1 MAAAAMGA
9 WDPTFGMV
17 LHVEPQNSSEFISKL
32 TQFFQRRNINHSI
45 TSDFVQ
51 RIIIVHF
58 RSRAERDY
66 MLQDK
71 ELLRNVSVTRLEEY
85 LDHHLSRRE
94 ATETPSSQWGMP
106 AEVHGTSGHAASGQ
120 QIPASIQFVSA
131 TVLDYIDEKIQ
142 TDDISIK
149 ERVKFQSDKT
159 NMTMTVLGGKQNIIS
174 ATQSVFAALKDVVHH
189 EISMEGIDKLNML
202 KKHKGDIAKD
212 KNSKIQIFQSCKEAH
227 PVGIQCRVVLSGDRI
242 LSVFEGDVFEH
253 HIDAMVTTAPNKKLK
268 GSEDYPKTGDSD
280 VQRQIDEVFRERS
293 LKEGDCFIT
302 GPGHLPCKIM
312 IHAVGPPSKYV
323 YPQIGIEESRLL
335 ETIITLSLREA
346 NLHGLNSI
354 AIPTVLAQQYGFLD
368 DACAKIIV
376 TAIVN
381 FCKDT
386 KYQGRSV
393 RDIRVVDKEGNIAK
407 SIADT
412 LNKTTN
418 QFESMLISDAINET
432 LMRFTTTTGQSVVL
446 VRGSLEEEQTNVI
459 VNSTGEKGE
468 LKRGAVS
475 IALLSKAGPDLQKQ
489 VTQKMGGYLL
499 QEGSR
504 IVTTG
509 CNLGCTFVYHVM
521 VYNREIIT
529 QEQEYRA
536 QLILKDIVKTCLKTA
551 QDKQQKSISFP
562 ALGAGTLQHPIKMV
576 AATMIKSVIAHFK
589 DYPNSSLKNVRF
601 VLYPK
606 DYETIKEFQKKFT
619 MEKDNIENMHG
630 NETSL
635 LPTLGAEKKI
645 GSCPV
650 TVIQMAGKASDV
662 AQARV
667 KIENLLEEFNMQY
680 AIPGAIVTQP
690 VIQTSVN
697 AIQQPPHS
705 GGTSGGMPP
714 PFSALSTSQAPFSS
728 GGATGGMASPYGAFS
743 TSQAPF
749 SSGGATGGM
758 PSPNGAFS
766 TSQAPFSSGGATGG
780 MPSPNGAFSTSQA
793 PFSSGGATGGM
804 PSPNGAFSTSQAP
817 FSSGGATGGM
827 ASPNGAFS
835 TSQAPFSSG
844 GATGGMPSPY
854 GAFSTSQAPFSSVG
868 ATGGMLSPKGEHSGN
883 QEPSSFGQ
891 EFIFSNMGYDEE
903 IEAKEVKALS
913 LNPRDYRVLEHAL
926 KHSTLNITSISQ
938 VVPLHNKDLENKFGD
953 RHTWISQRDGNPV
966 TCRILFQGINEND
979 SKSVEKYGF
988 NRARPGI
995 NGHRYGR
1002 GIYFYTDVHT
1012 ALTHGADGSARK
1024 ADAVVVARV
1033 MTGKHCLGQQG
1044 MLAPPPIQQSD
1055 PTHLHDS
1062 TVDNLR
1068 NPQVF
1073 VVFNPHQAYPMFYV
1087 TLKDNV

>member
-1 MAAAAMGA
+1 MAAAAMGIR
-9 WDPTFGMV
+9 DPTCGMV
-17 LHVEPQNSSEFISKL
+17 LHVEPQNSEFAYKL
-32 TQFFQRRNINHSI
+32 AQFFQSRNINTSI
-45 TSDFVQ
+45 SSDFNR
-51 RIIIVHF
+51 RIIFVHF
-58 RSRAERDY
+58 RSGAERDY
-66 MLQDK
+66 MLHDK
-71 ELLRNVSVTRLEEY
+71 ELLRNVRVTRLEEY
-85 LDHHLSRRE
+85 LGHHLSRRE
-94 ATETPSSQWGMP
+94 ATETTSSQWGVP

-120 QIPASIQFVSA
+120 QTPASIQFVSA

-142 TDDISIK
+142 TDDISRK
-149 ERVKFQSDKT
+149 ERVTFQSDKT

-174 ATQSVFAALKDVVHH
+174 ATQSVFAALKDVAHH
-189 EISMEGIDKLNML
+189 EISMEGIDKLKML
-202 KKHKGDIAKD
+202 KAHKGDIAKD
-212 KNSKIQIFQSCKEAH
+212 KNSKIEIFQSCKEAH
-227 PVGIQCRVVLSGDRI
+227 PVGIQCRVVLPGGRI

-293 LKEGDCFIT
+293 LKEGACFIT

-393 RDIRVVDKEGNIAK
+393 RDIRVVDKEGKIAK
-407 SIADT
+407 SIADS

-418 QFESMLISDAINET
+418 KFKSMLISDAVNET

-489 VTQKMGGYLL
+489 LTQQMGGYLL
-499 QEGSR
+499 QEGSS

-521 VYNREIIT
+521 VYNKEIIT
-529 QEQEYRA
+529 KEQEYRA

-606 DYETIKEFQKKFT
+606 DYETIKEFQKNFT

-630 NETSL
+630 NKTSL

-645 GSCPV
+645 GSSPV
-650 TVIQMAGKASDV
+650 TVIQMAGNASDV
-662 AQARV
+662 AQAKV
-667 KIENLLEEFNMQY
+667 KIENLLEEFNMQS

-690 VIQTSVN
+690 VIQASVN

-705 GGTSGGMPP
+705 GGATGGMPP
-714 PFSALSTSQAPFSS
+714 QFGALSTSQAPFSS
-728 GGATGGMASPYGAFS
+728 GGATGGMASPIGALSTSQAPFSSGGATGGIASPIGAFS

-749 SSGGATGGM
+749 SSGGATGEM
-758 PSPNGAFS
+758 PSPNGDFS
-766 TSQAPFSSGGATGG
+766 TSLSPFTSGGATGG
-780 MPSPNGAFSTSQA
+780 MFSPN
-793 PFSSGGATGGM
+793 
-804 PSPNGAFSTSQAP
+804 
-817 FSSGGATGGM
+817 
-827 ASPNGAFS
+827 
-835 TSQAPFSSG
+835 
-844 GATGGMPSPY
+844 
-854 GAFSTSQAPFSSVG
+854 
-868 ATGGMLSPKGEHSGN
+868 GEHSGN

-891 EFIFSNMGYDEE
+891 EFIFSNMGCDEE
-903 IEAKEVKALS
+903 IEAKELKALS
-913 LNPRDYRVLEHAL
+913 LNPREYRVFEHAL

-938 VVPLHNKDLENKFGD
+938 VVPLDNKDLENKFGD

-979 SKSVEKYGF
+979 SKSVEKNGF
-988 NRARPGI
+988 KRARPGI

-1012 ALTHGADGSARK
+1012 ALTHGADGGARK

-1073 VVFNPHQAYPMFYV
+1073 VVFNSHQAYPMFYV

>member
-1 MAAAAMGA
+1 MGA
-9 WDPTFGMV
+9 WGPTFGMV
-17 LHVEPQNSSEFISKL
+17 LHVEPQNSIEFISKL

-45 TSDFVQ
+45 SSDFVQ

-66 MLQDK
+66 MLYDK
-71 ELLRNVSVTRLEEY
+71 QLLRDVSVTPLEEY
-85 LDHHLSRRE
+85 VGHPLSRRE
-94 ATETPSSQWGMP
+94 ATETTPSQWGMP
-106 AEVHGTSGHAASGQ
+106 AEVHATSGHAASGQ
-120 QIPASIQFVSA
+120 QTPASIQFVSA

-142 TDDISIK
+142 PDISRK

-159 NMTMTVLGGKQNIIS
+159 NMTMTVLGGKQNIS
-174 ATQSVFAALKDVVHH
+174 ATQSVFAALKDVAHH
-189 EISMEGIDKLNML
+189 EISMEGIDTLKML
-202 KKHKGDIAKD
+202 KKHEGDIAKD
-212 KNSKIQIFQSCKEAH
+212 KNSKIEIFQSCKEAH
-227 PVGIQCRVVLSGDRI
+227 PVGIQCRVVLPGGRI

-253 HIDAMVTTAPNKKLK
+253 HADAMVTTAPNKKLK

-354 AIPTVLAQQYGFLD
+354 AIPTDLAQQYGFLD

-376 TAIVN
+376 TAIDN

-418 QFESMLISDAINET
+418 QFKSMLISDAVNET

-489 VTQKMGGYLL
+489 VTQQMAGYLL
-499 QEGSR
+499 QEGSS

-521 VYNREIIT
+521 VYNREIIN

-606 DYETIKEFQKKFT
+606 DYETIKEFQKNFT

-667 KIENLLEEFNMQY
+667 KIENLLEEFNMQS

-714 PFSALSTSQAPFSS
+714 PFGAFSTSQAPFSS

-758 PSPNGAFS
+758 PSPYGAL
-766 TSQAPFSSGGATGG
+766 
-780 MPSPNGAFSTSQA
+780 
-793 PFSSGGATGGM
+793 
-804 PSPNGAFSTSQAP
+804 
-817 FSSGGATGGM
+817 
-827 ASPNGAFS
+827 S

-854 GAFSTSQAPFSSVG
+854 GDFSTSLSPSSSVG

-883 QEPSSFGQ
+883 QEPSSFGEARGATSSSRGQ